1 MSKMLEYLYSRPWMV
16 RPDLAEIAEAFLL
29 ERGDASLWKDSE
41 ERKARPKAVEREL
54 GVPYDRSEAGMTVRG
69 GSTAVI
75 PVVGPI
81 FRYASWF
88 TEMCGGTTV
97 EAVARD
103 FAKAMDDGSIDSVL
117 LAVDSGGG
125 EAAGI
130 GELAGMIRDGASRKS
145 VVAYVSDCAASAG
158 YYLASA
164 ASSLVLA
171 PMATVGSIGVISMY
185 PRKTESKSRAEIVSS
200 QSPRKRV
207 DVDTDGGRAVVQEL
221 VDDLADVFIGDVAK
235 YRGVSPDK
243 VIKDFGGG
251 GMLVGA
257 KSIAAGMA
265 DSLGTFE
272 GVLAEMAAARQRRFT
287 QVQVGPA
294 TPNGVPAMAGENTGV
309 VAQTEPAH
317 TQPVVTQHI
326 PAPPAMTAED
336 VAKLR
341 AELEAIKATQAAQQA
356 NMIVAQ
362 ADSFLSVYRDKI
374 PPAERPTARA
384 SYIQAATDDAAYPL
398 AAGSRVATLEAQ
410 VKARPVHP
418 LLGGGSQYVP
428 AGAQTLPTGDEER
441 PGVAGSHP
449 SEFPTKPTGE
459 KDIPTTK
466 TVAEL
471 VKADPDIEAAFRKNR
486 QGAAT

>member
-1 MSKMLEYLYSRPWMV
+1 MSKMLEYLYSRPWMI

-29 ERGDASLWKDSE
+29 ERGDAALAQDAD
-41 ERKARPKAVEREL
+41 ERKVRPKAVEREL
-54 GVPYDRSEAGMTVRG
+54 GIPYDRSEAEMTVRG
-69 GSTAVI
+69 ATAII

-81 FRYASWF
+81 FRYANWF
-88 TEMCGGTTV
+88 TNMCGGTTV

-103 FAKAMDDGSIDSVL
+103 FAKAMDDGSIDSVVM
-117 LAVDSGGG
+117 AIDSGGG

-145 VVAYVSDCAASAG
+145 TVAYVSDCAASAG

-164 ASSLVLA
+164 ASSLILA

-185 PRKTESKSRAEIVSS
+185 PRKRESKSRAEIVSS

-207 DVDTDGGRAVVQEL
+207 DVDTDDGRAVIQSL

-235 YRGVSPDK
+235 YRGVSSGK
-243 VIKDFGGG
+243 VVKDFGGG

-257 KSIAAGMA
+257 KSVAAGMA

-294 TPNGVPAMAGENTGV
+294 TPNGVLSMPPENAGV
-309 VAQTEPAH
+309 DAQTEPAH
-317 TQPVVTQHI
+317 TQQPVTQYI
-326 PAPPAMTAED
+326 PAPPAMTAEE
-336 VAKLR
+336 AASLR
-341 AELEAIKATQAAQQA
+341 AEIAAIRANQATQQA
-356 NMIVAQ
+356 NAIVAQ
-362 ADSFLSVYRDKI
+362 ADAFLSIHRDKI
-374 PPAERPTARA
+374 PPAERPTAREN
-384 SYIQAATDDAAYPL
+384 YIQAAMDDAASPL
-398 AAGSRVATLEAQ
+398 PTGTRVAKLEAQ

-428 AGAQTLPTGDEER
+428 AGAHTLPTGDEER

-449 SEFPTKPTGE
+449 SEFPMKQTGE

-471 VKADPDIEAAFRKNR
+471 VKADPEIENYYRKNR